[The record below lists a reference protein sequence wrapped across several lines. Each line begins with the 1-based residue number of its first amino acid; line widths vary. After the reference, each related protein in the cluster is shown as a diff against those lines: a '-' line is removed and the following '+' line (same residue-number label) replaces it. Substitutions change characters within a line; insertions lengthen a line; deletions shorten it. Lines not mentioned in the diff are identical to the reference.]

1 MPRKVASWTS
11 SSMYLVGNMKDL
23 VQTQICD
30 FVLAHWTHWLFSAL
44 GENQKRHRNPSD
56 PSCIP
61 PSFYLVDLQRQFHR
75 WLSPWCWY
83 DIISGFPDTNRSA
96 LNALNLI
103 FFSAQQNAC
112 LRAPVVA
119 PKKSSVV
126 FSESSY
132 NSPPNCGAGSVWE
145 PFSELCEALTFD

>member
-30 FVLAHWTHWLFSAL
+30 FVLRTERTDYSVRS
-44 GENQKRHRNPSD
+44 ERIRNATAILQIQVVSGQV
-56 PSCIP
+56 
-61 PSFYLVDLQRQFHR
+61 FYLVDLQKQFHR
-75 WLSPWCWY
+75 WLSPWGW
-83 DIISGFPDTNRSA
+83 IGILSGFPDTNRNA
-96 LNALNLI
+96 LNALNLT
-103 FFSAQQNAC
+103 FFSALQNAC

-126 FSESSY
+126 FSKSSY
-132 NSPPNCGAGSVWE
+132 NSPSNCGAGSVRE